1 MPTRREVSRSI
12 QQTLEAHGL
21 SPSDPRYAFTRQ
33 TLEDLNNGTADLDD
47 ELASIAEQLAWLLHA
62 PTWLNERPVEEFTP
76 FVEAKLVE
84 CERSLALLRQ
94 RWEQHLREQS
104 TPAGA
109 SPP

>member
-1 MPTRREVSRSI
+1 MPTRAEVSRSI

-47 ELASIAEQLAWLLHA
+47 ELAAIAEQLTWLLHA
-62 PTWLNERPVEEFTP
+62 PTWLNERPAEEFP
-76 FVEAKLVE
+76 RFVEAKLAE

-94 RWEQHLREQS
+94 RWEQHLREQAS
-104 TPAGA
+104 AVTP
-109 SPP
+109 PP